1 MPLINNDPAGRR
13 TVRTGHLIAAAG
25 ITAAII
31 AAALLLFA
39 LIFLR

>member
-13 TVRTGHLIAAAG
+13 TVRAGHIIAAISI
-25 ITAAII
+25 ITALS

>member
-13 TVRTGHLIAAAG
+13 TVRAGHVIAAVG
-25 ITAAII
+25 II
-31 AAALLLFA
+31 AALIAGALLLFA

>member
-13 TVRTGHLIAAAG
+13 TVRAGH
-25 ITAAII
+25 II
-31 AAALLLFA
+31 AAIGLTVALIAVALLLFA